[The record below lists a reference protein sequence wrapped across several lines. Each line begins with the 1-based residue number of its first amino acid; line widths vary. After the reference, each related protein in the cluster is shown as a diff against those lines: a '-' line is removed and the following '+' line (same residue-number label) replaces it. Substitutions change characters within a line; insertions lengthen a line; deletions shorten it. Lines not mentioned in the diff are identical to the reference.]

1 LEKGTFISSLFE
13 ILIFVKKIKTMKDKE
28 KEEQLKKLLEELNIF
43 VDFGSGDKFMITP
56 DEIDIDHS
64 RLILKG
70 SQGQL
75 RWVRIDERYDK
86 QRKS

>member
-1 LEKGTFISSLFE
+1 
-13 ILIFVKKIKTMKDKE
+13 MKDKE

-43 VDFGSGDKFMITP
+43 VDFGNGDKFKVEP
-56 DEIDIDHS
+56 EEIDFENK

-75 RWVRIDERYDK
+75 RWVRISERYDK
-86 QRKS
+86 R

>member
-1 LEKGTFISSLFE
+1 
-13 ILIFVKKIKTMKDKE
+13 MKDKE
-28 KEEQLKKLLEELNIF
+28 KEELLKILLEELNIF
-43 VDFGSGDKFMITP
+43 VDFGGGDKFMIAP
-56 DEIDIDHS
+56 DEIDIEHR

-75 RWVRIDERYDK
+75 RWVRISERYDK

>member
-1 LEKGTFISSLFE
+1 
-13 ILIFVKKIKTMKDKE
+13 MKDKE
-28 KEEQLKKLLEELNIF
+28 KEEQLKKLLEDLNIF
-43 VDFGSGDKFMITP
+43 VDFGGGDKFMITP
-56 DEIDIDHS
+56 DEIDIEHR

-86 QRKS
+86 R

>member
-1 LEKGTFISSLFE
+1 
-13 ILIFVKKIKTMKDKE
+13 MKDKE
-28 KEEQLKKLLEELNIF
+28 KEEQLKKLLEDLNIF
-43 VDFGSGDKFMITP
+43 VDFGNGDKFMITP
-56 DEIDIDHS
+56 DEIDLEHK

-86 QRKS
+86 R

>member
-1 LEKGTFISSLFE
+1 
-13 ILIFVKKIKTMKDKE
+13 MKDK
-28 KEEQLKKLLEELNIF
+28 EQLKKLLEDLNIF
-43 VDFGSGDKFMITP
+43 VDFGGGDKFKIEP
-56 DEIDIDHS
+56 DEIDFEHK

-86 QRKS
+86 R